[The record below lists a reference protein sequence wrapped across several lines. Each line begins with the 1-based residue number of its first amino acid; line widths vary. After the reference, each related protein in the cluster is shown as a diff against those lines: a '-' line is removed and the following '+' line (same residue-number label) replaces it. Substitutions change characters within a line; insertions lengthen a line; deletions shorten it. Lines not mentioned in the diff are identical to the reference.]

1 MDDSGHIAQTII
13 HALTEPVLIVAKD
26 YKVGASLGISIYP
39 DDATDSQFSMRCAN
53 ETMYKVKESGQN
65 DFIFHSSKSEKNR
78 KHNGLE

>member
-26 YKVGASLGISIYP
+26 YKVGASLGILIYP

-65 DFIFHSSKSEKNR
+65 DFISYTKNSEKNR
-78 KHNGLE
+78 KNNGLK

>member
-39 DDATDSQFSMRCAN
+39 DDATDFA
-53 ETMYKVKESGQN
+53 
-65 DFIFHSSKSEKNR
+65 IFNA
-78 KHNGLE
+78 LC